1 MLHRSAISA
10 AVVLILL
17 LLPPDSWPKRLAPKP
32 VPPVVSNWVKYEAA
46 GNGRDEY
53 VVASDANS
61 GQEMW
66 RVHVVHNRIKPWLE
80 TDVQEIYISKL
91 ELRGDLLWVEDE
103 ASRCYQVDLKAKKV
117 RKAKCQ

>member
-1 MLHRSAISA
+1 MVHRLAASA

-17 LLPPDSWPKRLAPKP
+17 LLPLDSWPKRLPPKP
-32 VPPVVSNWVKYEAA
+32 VPPVVSNGVKYETA

-53 VVASDANS
+53 VVASDANN

-66 RVHVVHNRIKPWLE
+66 RVQVFHNRIKPWLE

-91 ELRGDLLWVEDE
+91 ELKGELLLIEDE
-103 ASRCYQVDLKAKKV
+103 ASRCYQVDLKTKKV
-117 RKAKCQ
+117 RKTKCQ